1 MPPQDSDNLQSPAP
15 SVQPSGEHK
24 KTWRDVIKTA
34 WKFLKS
40 VLNRN
45 FFVFLFFLA
54 LSAGFWLFL
63 SLEEVYEV
71 EVPVSVSLR
80 NVPEN
85 VVITTP
91 LPTSVGMRLK
101 DRGSTLSRYRWD
113 GTIGTIVVDFRD
125 YDMRSGHVRIPTA
138 DVAKAVTQRL
148 QSSTSLLGFTPDTL
162 EYFYNF
168 GLSKQV
174 PVKVAGNITADSL
187 YCIMGS
193 TVSPKNVTVYA
204 PREILDTLTSVY
216 TRTLTLADLREN
228 ITVRTHID
236 VAPGVKVVP
245 EKVSA
250 RVFVDRMT
258 ENSLPVKVE
267 YINFPAGKTL
277 RTFPGYVNVVFQ
289 VGMQKYKEI
298 TSDKF
303 AIVVSY
309 QEVMASGDGKLHL
322 RLKSQPAEV
331 SHVRLE
337 PEDVD
342 FLIEDSGE
350 E

>member
-1 MPPQDSDNLQSPAP
+1 MDSDSLQP
-15 SVQPSGEHK
+15 STPEVQPSAK
-24 KTWRDVIKTA
+24 PQKTGRDFFKTA
-34 WKFLKS
+34 WKFLRS

-71 EVPVSVSLR
+71 EVPVSVTLK

-91 LPTSVGMRLK
+91 LPTTVGMRLK
-101 DRGSTLSRYRWD
+101 DRGSTLMRYRWD
-113 GTIGTIVVDFRD
+113 GTIGNIVVDFRD
-125 YDMRSGHVRIPTA
+125 FDMRSGHVRIPTA
-138 DVAKAVTQRL
+138 DVAKSATQRL
-148 QSSTSLLGFTPDTL
+148 LSSTSLLGFTPDTL

-174 PVKVAGNITADSL
+174 PVKVAGNITADTL

-193 TVSPKNVTVYA
+193 KVTPQKVTVYA
-204 PREILDTLTSVY
+204 SREILDTLTSIS
-216 TRTLTLADLREN
+216 TRPLSLTDLRED
-228 ITVRTHID
+228 ITVRARID

-245 EKVSA
+245 EKVNA
-250 RVFVDRMT
+250 RIFVDRMT

-298 TSDKF
+298 TPDKF

-309 QEVMASGDGKLHL
+309 QEVMNSSDGKLHL
-322 RLKSQPAEV
+322 HLKSQPANV

>member
-1 MPPQDSDNLQSPAP
+1 MEPQATDNLPSPNSP
-15 SVQPSGEHK
+15 ERSK
-24 KTWRDVIKTA
+24 KTGRDVFKAA
-34 WKFLKS
+34 WKFLRGI
-40 VLNRN
+40 LNRN

-63 SLEEVYEV
+63 SMEEVYEV
-71 EVPVSVSLR
+71 DVPVSVSLK

-91 LPTSVGMRLK
+91 LPASVSMRLK
-101 DRGSTLSRYRWD
+101 DRGSTLMRYRWD
-113 GTIGTIVVDFRD
+113 GTIGSIVVDFSEF
-125 YDMRSGHVRIPTA
+125 DMHSGHVRIPTA

-148 QSSTSLLGFTPDTL
+148 LSSTTVLGFTPDTL

-168 GLSKQV
+168 GLTKQV
-174 PVKVAGNITADSL
+174 PVKVVGNITADSL

-193 TVSPKNVTVYA
+193 RATPKRVTVYA
-204 PREILDTLTSVY
+204 SREILDTLSAVY
-216 TRTLTLADLREN
+216 TRPLNLTDLREDV
-228 ITVRTHID
+228 TVRTRID
-236 VAPGVKVVP
+236 AMPGVKVVP
-245 EKVSA
+245 EKVRA
-250 RVFVDRMT
+250 RIFVDRMT

-298 TSDKF
+298 TPDKF

-309 QEVMASGDGKLHL
+309 QEVMASTDGKLHL
-322 RLKSQPAEV
+322 HLKSQPANV
-331 SHVRLE
+331 SHVRLD

>member
-1 MPPQDSDNLQSPAP
+1 M
-15 SVQPSGEHK
+15 
-24 KTWRDVIKTA
+24 
-34 WKFLKS
+34 
-40 VLNRN
+40 
-45 FFVFLFFLA
+45 FFLA

-71 EVPVSVSLR
+71 EVPVSVTLK

-91 LPTSVGMRLK
+91 LPTTVGMRLK
-101 DRGSTLSRYRWD
+101 DRGSTLMRYRWD
-113 GTIGTIVVDFRD
+113 GTIGNIVVDFRD
-125 YDMRSGHVRIPTA
+125 FDMRSGHVRIPTA
-138 DVAKAVTQRL
+138 DVAKSATQRL
-148 QSSTSLLGFTPDTL
+148 LSSTSLLGFTPDTL

-174 PVKVAGNITADSL
+174 SVKVVGNITADTL

-193 TVSPKNVTVYA
+193 KVTPQKVTVYA
-204 PREILDTLTSVY
+204 SREILDTLTSIS
-216 TRTLTLADLREN
+216 TRPLSLTDLRED
-228 ITVRTHID
+228 ITVRARID

-245 EKVSA
+245 EKVNA
-250 RVFVDRMT
+250 RIFVDRMT

-298 TSDKF
+298 TPDKF

-309 QEVMASGDGKLHL
+309 QEVMNSSDGKLHL
-322 RLKSQPAEV
+322 HLKSQPANV

>member
-1 MPPQDSDNLQSPAP
+1 MPPQEQDSSLSPTLPAKP
-15 SVQPSGEHK
+15 R
-24 KTWRDVIKTA
+24 KTKRNVFKTA

-63 SLEEVYEV
+63 SMEEVYEV
-71 EVPVSVSLR
+71 EVPVSVSLK

-91 LPTSVGMRLK
+91 LPSTVGMRLK
-101 DRGSTLSRYRWD
+101 DRGSTLMRYRWD
-113 GTIGTIVVDFRD
+113 GTIGAIVVDFRD
-125 YDMRSGHVRIPTA
+125 FDMRSGHVSIPTA

-187 YCIMGS
+187 YCIMGNKA
-193 TVSPKNVTVYA
+193 TPQEVTVYA
-204 PREILDTLTSVY
+204 SREILDTLTCVY
-216 TRTLTLADLREN
+216 TRPLALTDLREDVS
-228 ITVRTHID
+228 VRARVD
-236 VAPGVKVVP
+236 VAQGVKVVP
-245 EKVSA
+245 EKVNA

-298 TSDKF
+298 TPEKF

-322 RLKSQPAEV
+322 HLKSQPPYV